1 MHLIKHIL
9 ILSLSL
15 CAASSQGAQAGGRN
29 QQLYVYNWSDYID
42 ENLIVDFEARY
53 KTSVNYQTYE
63 SINALKETL
72 KQLAYAPEAKK
83 RELDVIIL
91 PGFLLKGLVEQNL
104 LTPIRRRLLS
114 NDKDIYPIL
123 IKHLQQV
130 SSEVGRTNIFA
141 MPYLWGTSGL
151 AYNARLLN
159 KRQDNFPR
167 QNWSLL
173 FDPSQASKFSDCG
186 IVMADRPREVFQIL
200 KNYLGLAPQ
209 STAQED
215 FTKAEIALRKIR
227 PYVEVMN
234 GIDAANALAYGDAC
248 IVMAQSQEIFLA
260 QQDAQTIAEEQQ
272 GSQRQ
277 RRKNL
282 PQLTYKLPAPA
293 GLLWM
298 DIIIIPAQSSKKR
311 LAHKW
316 IDHLLDAENS
326 RRLAEKTGFAT
337 PSRVAHKSLPSEM
350 RSSSTLYPKI
360 TQSFMDREMLD
371 ANNLPDDT
379 ISQAE
384 ERAWERFLN
393 LKK

>member
-1 MHLIKHIL
+1 MHLIKYIL

-53 KTSVNYQTYE
+53 KTSVNYRTYE
-63 SINALKETL
+63 SINALKKTL

-104 LTPIRRRLLS
+104 LAPIRRRLLS

-123 IKHLQQV
+123 IKYLQQV

-337 PSRVAHKSLPSEM
+337 PSRVAHKLLPPKM

-371 ANNLPDDT
+371 ANSLPDDA

>member
-42 ENLIVDFEARY
+42 ESLIVDFEARY
-53 KTSVNYQTYE
+53 KTSVNYRTYE

-130 SSEVGRTNIFA
+130 SSEVGRTDIFA

-298 DIIIIPAQSSKKR
+298 DIIIIPTQSSKKR

-337 PSRVAHKSLPSEM
+337 PSRAAHKSLPSEM